1 MSKQDPG
8 HRDESVQDHEGR
20 GRRRWQLLI
29 FLVALAVYAGTIGHG
44 FVFDDDIAVVRNSHI
59 RSLSSVP
66 EIFASTEWAGG
77 GLQNRLYRPLT
88 VTTYAL
94 NYRLSGLSP
103 WSYHLVNVV
112 LHGMVSVLVF
122 GLALRWR
129 LSTITAAL
137 AALIFAV
144 HPIHTEAVA
153 SIVGRRDLL
162 AALFMLTMILAH
174 SRASRRGGF
183 ELLVPILAYVCA
195 MLSKEVG
202 AVGIGLVLLHD
213 YLLVQRQPTGRRV
226 DRRTLILYGSY
237 AVLLLAFLAVRYVV
251 VGGVGVGAVSPFDN
265 PAAQTSTGM
274 RWLTAFAVIGKGVTL
289 QVAPFR
295 LSPDYSYDAIP
306 LVEGFADLRF
316 IASLIALAA
325 TSAFAVQKRRSRPL
339 YLLALGWYGLCLLP
353 ASNILFPV
361 GTIFGE
367 RLLYIP
373 SVAVCVVAAV
383 AVGAV
388 SRRGPAWTLP
398 ALAAV
403 VLVSLAARSIR
414 YASVWSDDLSLF
426 SEAARTAPRS
436 TKVQL
441 NLGAALLRDGRV
453 EAALSAA
460 QRAVT
465 IAPDNYKALVL
476 VGESNRELGR
486 RVESERALRQAL
498 SIKPEYADALYG
510 LGKLQRDQSRLDEAG
525 ELWRRVL
532 ELDPGHAGALSDL
545 GTLHFVRRDLRRAR
559 EYSERAVEANPSQ
572 ANAWYNLGLLYELQ
586 GDAERARRAFEEF
599 VRVAGP
605 PYEAQVEEIRRR
617 LE

>member
-1 MSKQDPG
+1 
-8 HRDESVQDHEGR
+8 
-20 GRRRWQLLI
+20 
-29 FLVALAVYAGTIGHG
+29 LV
-44 FVFDDDIAVVRNSHI
+44 
-59 RSLSSVP
+59 
-66 EIFASTEWAGG
+66 
-77 GLQNRLYRPLT
+77 
-88 VTTYAL
+88 
-94 NYRLSGLSP
+94 
-103 WSYHLVNVV
+103 
-112 LHGMVSVLVF
+112 
-122 GLALRWR
+122 
-129 LSTITAAL
+129 
-137 AALIFAV
+137 
-144 HPIHTEAVA
+144 
-153 SIVGRRDLL
+153 
-162 AALFMLTMILAH
+162 
-174 SRASRRGGF
+174 
-183 ELLVPILAYVCA
+183 
-195 MLSKEVG
+195 K
-202 AVGIGLVLLHD
+202 
-213 YLLVQRQPTGRRV
+213 
-226 DRRTLILYGSY
+226 
-237 AVLLLAFLAVRYVV
+237 
-251 VGGVGVGAVSPFDN
+251 
-265 PAAQTSTGM
+265 
-274 RWLTAFAVIGKGVTL
+274 
-289 QVAPFR
+289 
-295 LSPDYSYDAIP
+295 
-306 LVEGFADLRF
+306 GFADLRF
-316 IASLIALAA
+316 IASLVALAA

-353 ASNILFPV
+353 VSNILFPV

-373 SVAVCVVAAV
+373 SVAFCVVAAV

-441 NLGAALLRDGRV
+441 NLGAALLRGGQV

-498 SIKPEYADALYG
+498 DIKPEYADALYG
-510 LGKLQRDQSRLDEAG
+510 LGKLQRDQGRLAEAG
-525 ELWRRVL
+525 ELWRAVL
-532 ELDPGHAGALSDL
+532 ELEPGHAGALSDL
-545 GTLHFVRRDLRRAR
+545 GTLHFVNGDLSRAR
-559 EYSERAVEANPSQ
+559 EYSERAVAANPSQ

-586 GDAERARRAFEEF
+586 GDAERARGAFEAF